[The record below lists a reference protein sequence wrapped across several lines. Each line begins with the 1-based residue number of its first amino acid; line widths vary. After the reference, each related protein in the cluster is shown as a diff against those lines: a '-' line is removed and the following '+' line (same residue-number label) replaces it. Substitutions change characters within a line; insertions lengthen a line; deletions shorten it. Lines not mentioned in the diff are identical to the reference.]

1 MKKTYQTPATGVINI
16 QTEAALMTVSGPTLD
31 IDSNNG
37 INGEDAFG
45 NKKGGWNSDD
55 WSQDEE

>member
-1 MKKTYQTPATGVINI
+1 
-16 QTEAALMTVSGPTLD
+16 MTVSGPTID